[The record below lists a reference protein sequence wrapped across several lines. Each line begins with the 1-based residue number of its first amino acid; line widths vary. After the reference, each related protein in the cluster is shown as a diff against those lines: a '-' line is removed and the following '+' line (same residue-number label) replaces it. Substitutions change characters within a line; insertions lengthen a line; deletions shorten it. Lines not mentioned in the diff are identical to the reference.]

1 LGFLLYHTQNG
12 KTNSGDYK
20 GVRHRARS
28 CHHVQH
34 MVGIP
39 DKMEGARS
47 GAGEP
52 LANIPSVPL
61 ELQADCLAAVWA
73 YHADRTRQVIEAGDI
88 EEAPGAARRSPT
100 TNCGGRHVD
109 TSFSTRSPS
118 APRRSA

>member
-1 LGFLLYHTQNG
+1 
-12 KTNSGDYK
+12 
-20 GVRHRARS
+20 
-28 CHHVQH
+28 

-73 YHADRTRQVIEAGDI
+73 YHADRTRPVVEAGDI
-88 EEAPGAARRSPT
+88 
-100 TNCGGRHVD
+100 HVD

-118 APRRSA
+118 APWRSA